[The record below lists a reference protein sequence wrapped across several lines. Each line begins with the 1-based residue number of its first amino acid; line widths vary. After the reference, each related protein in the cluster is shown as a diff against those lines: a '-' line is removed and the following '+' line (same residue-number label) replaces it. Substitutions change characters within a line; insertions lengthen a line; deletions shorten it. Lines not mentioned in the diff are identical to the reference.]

1 MNSNL
6 LASLQPLVGHTI
18 TNIQLIPRKDY
29 DGSNVDDDPQIVLIL
44 DNKHKAYFNASFGEY
59 TGNSQDEYPIRNSI
73 TLELN
78 SEDLLDSRDLIAK
91 TLLLE
96 GFKEVEKNNESIFV
110 KSLEDPHFQY
120 VTTYGFYRPEE
131 RDSLWLFVELDKDL
145 NPLQDGEWVYLNL
158 QTSEELRTFLKIM
171 CITDEEVSK

>member
-1 MNSNL
+1 MQPNL
-6 LASLQPLVGHTI
+6 LESLQSLIGYTI
-18 TNIQLIPRKDY
+18 TNVQLVPRKDY

-44 DNKHKAYFNASFGEY
+44 DNQHKAFFNASFGEY

-78 SEDLLDSRDLIAK
+78 SEDLLDSRDVIAK

-96 GFKEVEKNNESIFV
+96 GFKEVGSDRPIFV
-110 KSLEDPHFQY
+110 KSLEDSHSQY
-120 VTTYGFYRPEE
+120 ITTYGFYRPEE
-131 RDSLWLFVELDKDL
+131 KDNLWLFVELDKYL

-171 CITDEEVSK
+171 CITDEGSNE

>member
-1 MNSNL
+1 MKSNL
-6 LASLQPLVGHTI
+6 LESLQPLIGHTI
-18 TNIQLIPRKDY
+18 TNIQLIPRKNY
-29 DGSNVDDDPQIVLIL
+29 DGNNVDDDPQIVLIL
-44 DNKHKAYFNASFGEY
+44 DNAHKAYFNASFGEY

-78 SEDLLDSRDLIAK
+78 SEDLLDPRDLIAK

-96 GFKEVEKNNESIFV
+96 GFKEVGSDRSIFV
-110 KSLEDPHFQY
+110 RSIEDSHFQY

-131 RDSLWLFVELDKDL
+131 KDNLWLFVELDKDL

-171 CITDEEVSK
+171 CITDEKVSK